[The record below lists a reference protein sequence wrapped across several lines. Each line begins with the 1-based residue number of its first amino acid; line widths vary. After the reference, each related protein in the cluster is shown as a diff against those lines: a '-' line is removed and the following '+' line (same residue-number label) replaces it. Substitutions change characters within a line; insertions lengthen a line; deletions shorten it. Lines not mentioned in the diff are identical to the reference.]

1 MVRIVFA
8 NVAGPP
14 DSPTNVTYN
23 ELVVIVS
30 SVELQWMRPSYTGS
44 RGVSVMN
51 YTVTANGGT
60 VVVSDDSE
68 VVSYTSP
75 PLIYGD
81 VLVTAVNSCGQKSSP
96 SLLNIPVSGFTIPYN
111 YY

>member
-1 MVRIVFA
+1 M
-8 NVAGPP
+8 
-14 DSPTNVTYN
+14 
-23 ELVVIVS
+23 IVS

-44 RGVSVMN
+44 RGVSVKN

-75 PLIYGD
+75 SLI
-81 VLVTAVNSCGQKSSP
+81 CGVDCEPYRKY
-96 SLLNIPVSGFTIPYN
+96 SLTHCVI
-111 YY
+111 